1 MICTPAVQ
9 VALLAATRDREAAQ
23 VALAEAKTRQEETT
37 EVQDTFPV
45 LHTLFDLEQLL
56 AHCYTPGQH
65 CKLVIQN
72 RHYASAGA
80 ELVHERA
87 SSAAEGEE

>member
-1 MICTPAVQ
+1 MQ

-23 VALAEAKTRQEETT
+23 LALAEAKTRQEETT
-37 EVQDTFPV
+37 EVLDTFPV
-45 LHTLFDLEQLL
+45 MHIFCAIKQLL
-56 AHCYTPGQH
+56 VHCYIPDQH
-65 CKLVIQN
+65 RKLVFQN
-72 RHYASAGA
+72 WHYASAGA